1 MLTGGSSPGTI
12 FSLGGTAKTGGS
24 FTAAAKSSTA
34 VVSVVSFDAVTSRLS
49 MVGAAG
55 ATGALSLVFANAAI

>member
-1 MLTGGSSPGTI
+1 MEGSSSGTI

-34 VVSVVSFDAVTSRLS
+34 VARAVSFDAVTSRFPVL
-49 MVGAAG
+49 GAAG
-55 ATGALSLVFANAAI
+55 GAGALACVFANAAI

>member
-1 MLTGGSSPGTI
+1 MGGSSPGTI

-34 VVSVVSFDAVTSRLS
+34 VARAVSFDAVTSTVFVL
-49 MVGAAG
+49 GTTG
-55 ATGALSLVFANAAI
+55 ATGALDCEFANAAI